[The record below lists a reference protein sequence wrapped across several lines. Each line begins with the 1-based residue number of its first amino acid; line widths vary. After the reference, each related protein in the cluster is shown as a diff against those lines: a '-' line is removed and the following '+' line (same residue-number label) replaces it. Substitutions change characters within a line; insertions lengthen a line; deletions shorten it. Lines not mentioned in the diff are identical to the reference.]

1 VRSPSLF
8 ALPLA
13 LALAACTGGGAT
25 SSTGPGPPTGPRT
38 LTYHAGPAFLHLTFE
53 YPRSWTARTT
63 DEQSSFATYL
73 VYLSN
78 QSMVAPCRTTSSGPA
93 GETFSTECG
102 LPVKHLEPGGVLAWW
117 TEWGWPDWSF
127 DKNANGQPLTV
138 AGRRAKLTV
147 TMKPECHRIDGDAF
161 MKTVVERPQA
171 PDNWYEFDACIRG
184 PGVDHVEAQV
194 RALLASTRF
203 GEGA

>member
-13 LALAACTGGGAT
+13 LALAACTGGGTT
-25 SSTGPGPPTGPRT
+25 SPTGPGPPTGPRT
-38 LTYHAGPAFLHLTFE
+38 LTYHAGPAFLHLTFA
-53 YPRSWTARTT
+53 YPGSWTARTT

-73 VYLSN
+73 VYLSS
-78 QSMVAPCRTTSSGPA
+78 QPMVAPCKTTWSDGGFGVDCS
-93 GETFSTECG
+93 
-102 LPVKHLEPGGVLAWW
+102 LPVKRLEPGGVLAWW

-127 DKNANGQPLTV
+127 DKNARGEPLTV
-138 AGRRAKLTV
+138 AGRRAKVSV
-147 TMKPECHRIDGDAF
+147 TMKPECRRIGGTVF

-171 PDNWYEFDACIRG
+171 PDNWYEFDACIRR
-184 PGVDHVEAQV
+184 PGLSAAEAQV

-203 GEGA
+203 GESG